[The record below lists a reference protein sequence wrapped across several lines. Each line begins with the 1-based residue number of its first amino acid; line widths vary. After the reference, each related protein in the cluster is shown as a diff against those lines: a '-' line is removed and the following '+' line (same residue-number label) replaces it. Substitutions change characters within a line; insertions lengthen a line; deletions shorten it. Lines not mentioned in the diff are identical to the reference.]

1 MSRGLDEFGVLTWA
15 TGDMLISH
23 GNGPYLELLEL
34 NDVLMQEKESL
45 QQEKI
50 ELQMTVKAT
59 EYVPLYMH

>member
-1 MSRGLDEFGVLTWA
+1 
-15 TGDMLISH
+15 MLISH

-34 NDVLMQEKESL
+34 NNVLMQEKESL

-50 ELQMTVKAT
+50 ELQMMVKAT